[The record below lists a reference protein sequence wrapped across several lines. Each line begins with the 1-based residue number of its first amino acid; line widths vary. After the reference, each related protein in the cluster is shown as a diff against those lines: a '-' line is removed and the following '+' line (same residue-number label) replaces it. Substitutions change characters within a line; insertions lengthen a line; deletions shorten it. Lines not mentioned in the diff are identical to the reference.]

1 MLGEECSG
9 ATLPVMP
16 LMEQAKVRLLNAG
29 SSSIKVS
36 DPGSPWMLRVMP
48 NEVMQGVDIATNA
61 YKRLNARSAVLLYEN
76 SPRSPP
82 EATRC
87 APRQPRCA
95 EHDAIRIDVGMLA
108 LDRPVAPR
116 FDRPVDLL
124 VQVRHRRGRYPRTRA
139 FPRR

>member
-36 DPGSPWMLRVMP
+36 DPGSLWMLRVMP

-76 SPRSPP
+76 TNAGIGNAKAFGDTFKSLSGQVLCASRKRS
-82 EATRC
+82 
-87 APRQPRCA
+87 RQRGSGRQLIQLGDLVALRLRA
-95 EHDAIRIDVGMLA
+95 EGRQGGGWLFPLA
-108 LDRPVAPR
+108 R
-116 FDRPVDLL
+116 
-124 VQVRHRRGRYPRTRA
+124 
-139 FPRR
+139 

>member
-36 DPGSPWMLRVMP
+36 DPGSLWMLRVMP

-76 SPRSPP
+76 TNAGIGNAKALGDTFKCRS
-82 EATRC
+82 AAKSFAHHASARVRG
-87 APRQPRCA
+87 A
-95 EHDAIRIDVGMLA
+95 VG
-108 LDRPVAPR
+108 
-116 FDRPVDLL
+116 
-124 VQVRHRRGRYPRTRA
+124 GN
-139 FPRR
+139 